1 MSEFKYKHLF
11 TPIMLNKTMIKN
23 RIVATPVGSMVEAA
37 KGGAGIVIS
46 HTLPMDMRNSFWS
59 NEPYAFSKY
68 KVEAARDEVCQVHA
82 YGAKASVELL
92 HCGAV
97 VRVPEG
103 EYALGPCDMVNDYGS
118 KVKAMSVEQMHEVAE
133 SYGRMAR
140 EAKEIGYDIIF
151 LHFAHGWLPAQF
163 ISPLYN
169 KRTDEY
175 GGPIENRAKFPCMI
189 LDAVRKAVGPD
200 FPIDMRISS
209 VEHVEGSISFEDTL
223 AFIQIAEPYIDSV
236 QISCGLDMGFHYE
249 GNVTMATTI
258 FEPHYI
264 NVDYA
269 ARVKKQVH
277 IPVYAVGGF
286 SDPDEAEEIL
296 ASGKVDMVAIG
307 RQMVADN
314 NWANKLLQGREKD
327 IRPCIR
333 CLYCYHIATNH
344 RNVGCSVNPCYG
356 HEKWLIDEE
365 QIQVNQNPK
374 NVVVIGA
381 GPGGIKAALTAA
393 KKGNH
398 VTLFEKTGEVG
409 GMLKYICKEHYKED
423 IRRYLDYLKYQLEH
437 SDVDVKLN
445 CEADPEGIRKM
456 NPDYLIIAVGSS
468 EITARIPGY
477 DQDFVFGELEAIE
490 KQKQLG
496 KRIVIIG
503 GGTIGAEMALGL
515 AELEGKEVTVIEMAN
530 QIAAKGN
537 MLYRIS
543 MAQHMNQLSNLH
555 LLTDTACKEIKDH
568 VVVAENKDGVQEIE
582 CDNVVIA
589 VGVKSNRDLGNSF
602 YGITPNTR
610 VIGDCN
616 SVRQIMEATFEGY
629 AAGLETNG

>member
-1 MSEFKYKHLF
+1 MENFAYKHLF
-11 TPIMLNKTMIKN
+11 TPIQLNKTMIKN

-68 KVEAARDEVCQVHA
+68 NVEGARDEVYQVHR
-82 YGAKASVELL
+82 YGAKAAVELL

-103 EYALGPCDMVNDYGS
+103 EYALGPSEMVNDYGS
-118 KVKAMSVEQMHEVAE
+118 KVKAMTYEDMCAVADA
-133 SYGRMAR
+133 YGRMAR
-140 EAKEIGYDIIF
+140 EARDIGYDIIF

-189 LDAVRKAVGPD
+189 LEAVRKAVGPD

-209 VEHVEGSISFEDTL
+209 VEHVPGSIDFEDTL
-223 AFIQIAEPYIDSV
+223 KFIKIAEPYINSV

-269 ARVKKQVH
+269 ARVKQEVN

-286 SDPDEAEEIL
+286 SDPDEAEAIL
-296 ASGKVDMVAIG
+296 ASGKVDMIAIG

-314 NWANKLLQGREKD
+314 QWPNKLLEGRKED

-344 RNVGCSVNPCYG
+344 QNVGCSVNPCYK
-356 HEKWLIDEE
+356 HEAWLPAEE
-365 QIQVNQNPK
+365 DIVRNETPRK
-374 NVVVIGA
+374 VVVVGA
-381 GPGGIKAALTAA
+381 GPAGIKAALTADR
-393 KKGNH
+393 KGND
-398 VTLFEKTGEVG
+398 VVLIEKANEVG
-409 GMLKYICKEHYKED
+409 GMLRYISKEHYKED
-423 IRRYLDYLKYQLEH
+423 IVRYLDYLKDQLKK
-437 SDVDVKLN
+437 SNVDLRLN
-445 CEADPEGIRKM
+445 TEATPEMIKSLE
-456 NPDYLIIAVGSS
+456 PDYLIVAVGSS
-468 EITARIPGY
+468 EIKPRIPGS
-477 DQDFVFGELEAIE
+477 DQDFVYSELNAIE
-490 KQKQLG
+490 NEKALG
-496 KRIVIIG
+496 DKVVVIG
-503 GGTIGAEMALGL
+503 GGTIGAELALGL
-515 AELEGKEVTVIEMAN
+515 AEKEHKDVTVVEMSPE
-530 QIAAKGN
+530 IAGKGN

-543 MAQHMNQLSNLH
+543 MRQHMDRLDNLH
-555 LLTDTACKEIKDH
+555 LMTNTVCKEIGDH
-568 VVVAENKDGVQEIE
+568 KVTVEKDGQTVELE

-589 VGVKSNRDLGNSF
+589 IGVRSNRDLANTF
-602 YGITPNTR
+602 YGICPNTR
-610 VIGDCN
+610 VIGDCS
-616 SVRQIMEATFEGY
+616 SVRLIMEATFEGY
-629 AAGLETNG
+629 VAGLETN